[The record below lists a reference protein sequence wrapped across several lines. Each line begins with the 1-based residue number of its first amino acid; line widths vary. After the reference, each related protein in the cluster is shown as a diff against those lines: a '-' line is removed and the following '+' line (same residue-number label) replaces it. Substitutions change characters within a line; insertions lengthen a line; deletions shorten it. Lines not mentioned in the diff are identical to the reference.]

1 MNVILKKG
9 QTLGRYIIN
18 GGPPKSDRKKN
29 SVYKIPCTSC
39 NFCYIGETSQWFDE
53 REKQHKRYAKNCDK
67 NNGINKRLEKHP
79 DDIIAWDEATI
90 LDYERNYYAGKM
102 KESIYVD
109 LFAKT
114 GVMNLEDGILC
125 FLTLQTKQVFFC

>member
-1 MNVILKKG
+1 
-9 QTLGRYIIN
+9 
-18 GGPPKSDRKKN
+18 
-29 SVYKIPCTSC
+29 
-39 NFCYIGETSQWFDE
+39 
-53 REKQHKRYAKNCDK
+53 
-67 NNGINKRLEKHP
+67 
-79 DDIIAWDEATI
+79 
-90 LDYERNYYAGKM
+90 M